1 MNKDLYNYRLIQFC
15 LLITSMT
22 CIYLG
27 SARLYLGAAEIS
39 HQIDSILRFYAA
51 GFIAVGF
58 LAIWVIVT
66 IKKQN
71 ELIYFFIFFILML
84 GIGRLVSLIFVGLPD
99 KIHLIYLGLEFS
111 LPLVMATCLHNIKK
125 Q

>member
-39 HQIDSILRFYAA
+39 PQIDSILRFYAA

-58 LAIWVIVT
+58 LAFWVSAT

-71 ELIYFFIFFILML
+71 DLIYFFIFFILML
-84 GIGRLVSLIFVGLPD
+84 GIGRLVSLISVGLPD
-99 KIHLIYLGLEFS
+99 KIHLIYLVLEFS
-111 LPLVMATCLHNIKK
+111 LPLIMAICLYNIKK
-125 Q
+125 

>member
-39 HQIDSILRFYAA
+39 PQTDSMLRFYAS

-58 LAIWVIVT
+58 LAFWVSAT

-71 ELIYFFIFFILML
+71 DLIYFFIFFILML
-84 GIGRLVSLIFVGLPD
+84 GIGRLVSVIFVGLPD
-99 KIHLIYLGLEFS
+99 KIYLIYLGLEFS
-111 LPLVMATCLHNIKK
+111 LPLIITICLYNIKK
-125 Q
+125 

>member
-1 MNKDLYNYRLIQFC
+1 MNKDLYNYRLIQLC

-39 HQIDSILRFYAA
+39 PQTDSMLRFYAA

-58 LAIWVIVT
+58 LAFWVSAT

-71 ELIYFFIFFILML
+71 DLIYFFIFFILML

-99 KIHLIYLGLEFS
+99 KIYLIYLGLEFS
-111 LPLVMATCLHNIKK
+111 LPLIMAICLYNIKK

>member
-15 LLITSMT
+15 LLIISVT

-27 SARLYLGAAEIS
+27 AARLYLGAAEIS
-39 HQIDSILRFYAA
+39 PQIDSILRFYAA

-58 LAIWVIVT
+58 LAIWVSVT

-84 GIGRLVSLIFVGLPD
+84 GIGRLVSLISVGLPD
-99 KIHLIYLGLEFS
+99 KIHLIYLVQCIFEFTIINNNMKYS
-111 LPLVMATCLHNIKK
+111 YFK
-125 Q
+125 

>member
-15 LLITSMT
+15 LLITSVT

-39 HQIDSILRFYAA
+39 PQIDSILRFYAA

-58 LAIWVIVT
+58 LAFWVSAT

-71 ELIYFFIFFILML
+71 DLIYFFIFFILML
-84 GIGRLVSLIFVGLPD
+84 GIGRLVSLNFVGLPD
-99 KIHLIYLGLEFS
+99 KIHLIYLVLEFS
-111 LPLVMATCLHNIKK
+111 LPLIMATCLYNIKK
-125 Q
+125 

>member
-39 HQIDSILRFYAA
+39 PQIDSILRFYAA

-58 LAIWVIVT
+58 LAIWVSLN

-84 GIGRLVSLIFVGLPD
+84 GIGRLVSLIFVGLPGI
-99 KIHLIYLGLEFS
+99 IHLIYLVLEFS
-111 LPLVMATCLHNIKK
+111 LPLIMSTCLYNIKK

>member
-1 MNKDLYNYRLIQFC
+1 MNKDLYNYRLIQLC
-15 LLITSMT
+15 LLIISLT

-39 HQIDSILRFYAA
+39 PQIDSILRFYAA

-58 LAIWVIVT
+58 LAIWVSVT

-84 GIGRLVSLIFVGLPD
+84 GVGRLVSLIFVGLPD
-99 KIHLIYLGLEFS
+99 KIHLIYLVLEFS
-111 LPLVMATCLHNIKK
+111 LPLIMAICLYNIKK

>member
-1 MNKDLYNYRLIQFC
+1 MNKDLYNYRLIQLC
-15 LLITSMT
+15 LLITSIT

-39 HQIDSILRFYAA
+39 TKMDSMLRFYAA
-51 GFIAVGF
+51 GFIAIGF
-58 LAIWVIVT
+58 LAFWISVT

-84 GIGRLVSLIFVGLPD
+84 GIGRLVSVIFVGLPD
-99 KIHLIYLGLEFS
+99 KIYLLHIGLEFS
-111 LPLVMATCLHNIKK
+111 LPLIMATCLFNIKK
-125 Q
+125 K